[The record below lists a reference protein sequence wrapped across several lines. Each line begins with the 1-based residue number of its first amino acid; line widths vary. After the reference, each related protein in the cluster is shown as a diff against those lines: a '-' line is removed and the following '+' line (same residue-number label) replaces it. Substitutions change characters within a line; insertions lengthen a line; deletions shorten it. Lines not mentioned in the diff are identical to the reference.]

1 MQASGY
7 NKRMYWSGFDSGRL
21 KLWKELAGE
30 PAEEVSR
37 RSLAPARDGGF
48 ELAFLDRAYLVH
60 PPSGRIAGP
69 RQDRLL
75 EDPEF
80 ELLAL
85 AYLTQ
90 VQELPLDGQWI
101 SEKDLPG
108 GSTCFRGPHALPLQP
123 LLGRFGNDLQA
134 FRRAGRALGGESLQ
148 FGDAAFRF
156 PTLPR
161 IPTALVLWG
170 QDEEFPARITVM
182 FDRTLAR
189 QLPLDVVLA
198 LVHCLGVRLLEA
210 AG

>member
-1 MQASGY
+1 
-7 NKRMYWSGFDSGRL
+7 MYWSRLDSGRL
-21 KLWKELAGE
+21 KLWKALADE

-37 RSLAPARDGGF
+37 RSLARARDGGF
-48 ELAFLDRAYLVH
+48 ELPFLDRAYLVH

-69 RQDRLL
+69 RQDQLL

-80 ELLAL
+80 ELLL
-85 AYLTQ
+85 LTYLTQ
-90 VQELPLDGQWI
+90 AQELPLDGQWI

-108 GSTCFRGPHALPLQP
+108 GSTFFRGPHALPVQP
-123 LLGRFGNDLQA
+123 LLGRFGNDLEA
-134 FRRAGRALGGESLQ
+134 FRRASLALGGQGLQ

-156 PTLPR
+156 AALPR
-161 IPTALVLWG
+161 IPTACVLWR
-170 QDEEFPARITVM
+170 QDEEFPARITMM

-198 LVHCLGVRLLEA
+198 LVHCLGAHLLEA

>member
-1 MQASGY
+1 
-7 NKRMYWSGFDSGRL
+7 MYWSRFDSGRL
-21 KLWKELAGE
+21 KLWKALGE
-30 PAEEVSR
+30 QPAEEVSR
-37 RSLAPARDGGF
+37 RSLSPARDGGF

-60 PPSGRIAGP
+60 PPSRRIAGP

-85 AYLTQ
+85 TYLAQ
-90 VQELPLDGQWI
+90 AQELPLDGQWI

-108 GSTCFRGPHALPLQP
+108 GSTFFRGPHALPVQP
-123 LLGRFGNDLQA
+123 LLGRFGGDLEA
-134 FRRAGRALGGESLQ
+134 FRRAGQALGGQGLQ
-148 FGDAAFRF
+148 FGDAAFHF
-156 PTLPR
+156 LALPR
-161 IPTALVLWG
+161 IPTACVLWRL
-170 QDEEFPARITVM
+170 DEEFPARATMM
-182 FDRTLAR
+182 FDRTLSR

>member
-1 MQASGY
+1 
-7 NKRMYWSGFDSGRL
+7 MYWSRFDSGRL
-21 KLWKELAGE
+21 KLWKALGE
-30 PAEEVSR
+30 QSAEDVSS
-37 RSLAPARDGGF
+37 RSLAEAREGGF

-85 AYLTQ
+85 TYLTQ
-90 VQELPLDGQWI
+90 SQELPLDGQWI

-108 GSTCFRGPHALPLQP
+108 GSAFFRGPHALPVQP
-123 LLGRFGNDLQA
+123 LLDRFGGDLEA
-134 FRRAGRALGGESLQ
+134 FRRAGLALGGRGLQ

-156 PTLPR
+156 ATLPR
-161 IPTALVLWG
+161 IPSACVLWRR
-170 QDEEFPARITVM
+170 DEEFPARVTMM
-182 FDRTLAR
+182 FDRSLAR

>member
-1 MQASGY
+1 
-7 NKRMYWSGFDSGRL
+7 MYWSRFDSGRL
-21 KLWKELAGE
+21 KLWKALAGE
-30 PAEEVSR
+30 PAEEVGR
-37 RSLAPARDGGF
+37 RSLARARDGGF

-69 RQDRLL
+69 LQDQLL

-85 AYLTQ
+85 TYLTQ
-90 VQELPLDGQWI
+90 AQELPLEGQWI

-108 GSTCFRGPHALPLQP
+108 GSTFFRGPHALPVQP
-123 LLGRFGNDLQA
+123 LLQRFGNDLEA
-134 FRRAGRALGGESLQ
+134 FRRAGLALGGESLQ

-156 PTLPR
+156 EALPR
-161 IPTALVLWG
+161 IPTACVLWR
-170 QDEEFPARITVM
+170 QDEEFPARITMM

-198 LVHCLGVRLLEA
+198 LVHCLGARLLEM